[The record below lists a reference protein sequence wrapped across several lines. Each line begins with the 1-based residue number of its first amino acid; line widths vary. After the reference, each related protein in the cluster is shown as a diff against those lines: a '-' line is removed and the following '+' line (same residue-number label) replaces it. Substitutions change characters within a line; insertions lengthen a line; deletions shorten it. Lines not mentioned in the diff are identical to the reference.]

1 MRVMQVLAGA
11 KQGGAETYFIDLVT
25 ALHRAGI
32 EQKVV
37 IRRHSM
43 RRDQLRAAGLDP
55 VELSFGNF
63 LDFDTRRRLH
73 DEIEAFR
80 PDVVQTWMKR
90 ATAACPRGDF
100 IHVGW
105 FGGYYNMKYYQ
116 RCDHLVAV
124 TRDIVRHITESG
136 WPSARAHYLPT
147 FASDAPASP
156 LPRRDFNTPE
166 GAPLILA
173 LGRLDPV
180 KGFDV
185 LLRALAEVPDA
196 YLWLAGEGRLKEKL
210 KAETEALGLS
220 PRVRFLGWRNDRGAL
235 FSTCDICVMPS
246 RHEPFGTVM
255 IEAWAY
261 SKPLIVAAA
270 QGPRGLIRDGENGV
284 MVPLD
289 DAPALAGAINRLLK
303 SPDLMRRIAAAG
315 RRAYEAD
322 FTEARV
328 VERYVA
334 FYESAVHER
343 RGA

>member
-11 KQGGAETYFIDLVT
+11 KQGGAETYFVDLVT

-37 IRRHSM
+37 IRRDSA
-43 RRDQLRAAGLDP
+43 RCDQLRAAGLDP

-63 LDFDTRRRLH
+63 LDFNTRRRLRY
-73 DEIEAFR
+73 ETNAFR
-80 PDVVQTWMKR
+80 PHVMQTWMKR

-105 FGGYYNMKYYQ
+105 FGGYYSMKYYKH
-116 RCDHLVAV
+116 CDHLVAV
-124 TRDIVRHITESG
+124 TRDIVRHITEGG
-136 WPSARAHYLPT
+136 WPAARAHYLPT
-147 FASDAPASP
+147 FASDIPAAPI
-156 LPRRDFNTPE
+156 PRREFDTPE
-166 GAPLILA
+166 EAPLILA

-185 LLRALAEVPDA
+185 LLRALVDVPKA

-210 KAETEALGLS
+210 KAETETLGLS
-220 PRVRFLGWRNDRGAL
+220 SRVRFLGWRNDRGAL
-235 FSTCDICVMPS
+235 FTTCDLCVMPS

-261 SKPLIVAAA
+261 AKPLIVAAA

-284 MVPLD
+284 MVPID
-289 DAPALAGAINRLLK
+289 DAPALGRAINRLLN
-303 SPDLMRRIAAAG
+303 SPHLMNQIATTG
-315 RRAYEAD
+315 RRDYEAD

-328 VERYVA
+328 VERYLA
-334 FYESAVHER
+334 FYDRIVQESMSA
-343 RGA
+343 